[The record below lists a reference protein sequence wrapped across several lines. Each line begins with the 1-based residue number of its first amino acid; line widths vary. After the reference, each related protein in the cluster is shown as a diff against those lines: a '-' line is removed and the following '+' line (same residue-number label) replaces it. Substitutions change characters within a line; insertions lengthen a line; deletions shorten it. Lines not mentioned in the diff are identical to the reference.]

1 MIDEKEILKKITK
14 VEIYTRFLADHFF
27 AGRYSSSFKGRGIEF
42 ANVRPYV
49 FGDDVKTID
58 WNITARMNYPFVKE
72 FVEERQLSILFLVDL
87 SPSMLFGTGEKT
99 KREFVTEIVAL
110 LSWTAIRN
118 NDKVGVAFFT
128 DRVEKYIPPRK
139 GRFHILRIIRELLYF
154 NPSEEGSSVSSALE
168 FASRV
173 SKKRSV
179 VFCIS
184 DFLNA
189 QNIEKNLRILRHNH
203 DVIGIRV
210 LDPKEEIL
218 PDCGL
223 CEIADTETQ
232 ETLLLNLSSYS
243 TKKAWEKYAKEDEER
258 IKKTF
263 ARASCDYLKMD
274 VEKDYIAELLKFFK
288 LRAMR
293 R

>member
-1 MIDEKEILKKITK
+1 MIDEKEIFKKIIK

-27 AGRYSSSFKGRGIEF
+27 AGRYSSSFKGRG
-42 ANVRPYV
+42 YV

-58 WNITARMNYPFVKE
+58 WNITARMNYPYVKE

-128 DRVEKYIPPRK
+128 DRIEKYIPP
-139 GRFHILRIIRELLYF
+139 F
-154 NPSEEGSSVSSALE
+154 SSALE

-173 SKKRSV
+173 LKKRSV

-189 QNIEKNLRILRHNH
+189 QNFEKNLRILRQKH
-203 DVIGIRV
+203 DVIGIRI
-210 LDPKEEIL
+210 LDPKEKIL

-223 CEIADTETQ
+223 CEIADTETG
-232 ETLLLNLSSYS
+232 EILLLNLLKPCH
-243 TKKAWEKYAKEDEER
+243 KKNMGKICKR
-258 IKKTF
+258 G
-263 ARASCDYLKMD
+263 
-274 VEKDYIAELLKFFK
+274 
-288 LRAMR
+288 
-293 R
+293 